1 MRIEESLNVTFD
13 ESLPEPKSFPFV
25 EDERISEPII
35 QNPVR
40 SSLLEANALEPG
52 YPKSLKEARGDL
64 MEQITDA
71 YMFVSCVVL
80 CLLVASCSQE
90 HLEEMLTLLLQRKI
104 RNNDDFKYHH
114 GCKELKLVNLCFAD
128 DLMIFCHGD
137 VTSAGVVNDADN
149 IK

>member
-1 MRIEESLNVTFD
+1 EILIGYGRKNGPKRCDMKIDLQKAYGTISWSFLETVLNGFGFHSKMVGWIMQCVTTAGFT
-13 ESLPEPKSFPFV
+13 
-25 EDERISEPII
+25 I
-35 QNPVR
+35 
-40 SSLLEANALEPG
+40 
-52 YPKSLKEARGDL
+52 
-64 MEQITDA
+64 
-71 YMFVSCVVL
+71 
-80 CLLVASCSQE
+80 CLNK
-90 HLEEMLTLLLQRKI
+90 MLTLLLQRKI